1 VVSWGATTAHA
12 HLDPLDPVDYPLDP
26 AELPG
31 REIDWDEVLQWLRT
45 ADASTGRADFAGRY
59 FLGTATQDEVNAAAG
74 FCLWAHGEA
83 AGPDSPTRIVPL
95 QRADPARQSATG
107 DQGVILGFQDATA
120 LAAQLDRCLAVGDLE
135 IVGTKEILVFLEVA
149 DATPISAEYWAS
161 WASTLHDAVVVAT
174 RHANRAGAPT
184 TQPFLP
190 AILCAF
196 PFDAAA
202 GLFMPEAGV
211 RACLDVA
218 APPGLRSHCHGLWA
232 RRLSGDPGLQAH
244 SFSWENIGE
253 YRQPRRFLGIEAYLQ
268 RVPVRYLR
276 WFDGPGGLPIPAGP
290 LRDTL
295 SLLTLDWAAT
305 EDDDDPRGFT
315 LTPTNWTANRRV
327 GGNLVELPSQ
337 LGFDASA
344 TVTDAS
350 AACLGGTGVVVSAL
364 PYHGA
369 NQTPVALLR
378 PCELAIRYYR
388 PAGARRIG
396 ANESLALSLA
406 GIQIAVVWQ
415 HTATLVNGWAPY
427 VNDLIAPFLNGQGRN
442 DGLTAFNYAAD
453 TIDQPPYTPVYFAI
467 DFPVGDP
474 GYTDNQ
480 PGSVPVATPG
490 LATILDYFADVHRGY
505 RDYLVAHP
513 TTPYYVGAYT
523 QPDTAAALY
532 RAGLVSHVWQP
543 PWGPSTPF
551 PHLNVWQIGMD
562 WSAQALADNPALQAC
577 RPAGQPAGT
586 FWVDLDC
593 AWGDPG
599 GFHVL

>member
-1 VVSWGATTAHA
+1 
-12 HLDPLDPVDYPLDP
+12 
-26 AELPG
+26 
-31 REIDWDEVLQWLRT
+31 
-45 ADASTGRADFAGRY
+45 
-59 FLGTATQDEVNAAAG
+59 
-74 FCLWAHGEA
+74 
-83 AGPDSPTRIVPL
+83 
-95 QRADPARQSATG
+95 
-107 DQGVILGFQDATA
+107 
-120 LAAQLDRCLAVGDLE
+120 
-135 IVGTKEILVFLEVA
+135 
-149 DATPISAEYWAS
+149 
-161 WASTLHDAVVVAT
+161 
-174 RHANRAGAPT
+174 
-184 TQPFLP
+184 
-190 AILCAF
+190 
-196 PFDAAA
+196 
-202 GLFMPEAGV
+202 
-211 RACLDVA
+211 
-218 APPGLRSHCHGLWA
+218 
-232 RRLSGDPGLQAH
+232 
-244 SFSWENIGE
+244 
-253 YRQPRRFLGIEAYLQ
+253 
-268 RVPVRYLR
+268 
-276 WFDGPGGLPIPAGP
+276 
-290 LRDTL
+290 
-295 SLLTLDWAAT
+295 
-305 EDDDDPRGFT
+305 
-315 LTPTNWTANRRV
+315 
-327 GGNLVELPSQ
+327 
-337 LGFDASA
+337 
-344 TVTDAS
+344 
-350 AACLGGTGVVVSAL
+350 
-364 PYHGA
+364 
-369 NQTPVALLR
+369 
-378 PCELAIRYYR
+378 
-388 PAGARRIG
+388 
-396 ANESLALSLA
+396 
-406 GIQIAVVWQ
+406 
-415 HTATLVNGWAPY
+415 